1 MADDGKLAIHGAN
14 VRTSLKKRRE
24 KKTIALV
31 SSPSPAPIDEEAM
44 KNLGLQ
50 EGGSGA
56 VSTAA
61 DKSTML
67 RPACLSSQFVHVIVI
82 TFVFSAF
89 WRD

>member
-44 KNLGLQ
+44 KNLGQQ

-67 RPACLSSQFVHVIVI
+67 RPLYMSLLSHF
-82 TFVFSAF
+82 FSLLF
-89 WRD
+89 GEIDFFL